1 MCENGTSHRR
11 SSAGGNAM
19 SITAVIEANEH
30 AIGSEPGVARV
41 SFKVG
46 GELVGPTEVDLH
58 ARAHTV
64 KVDEPELL
72 GGADKAAN
80 PVEYALVALASC
92 QAITYRFW
100 AQKLGVALD
109 GLEIT
114 AEGDLDLHGF
124 FGLDSST
131 RPGFTAIRVDVPPLG
146 PEPPE
151 RYRELAKAVDEH
163 CPVLDLFTNA
173 PPIERRLAIPA

>member
-1 MCENGTSHRR
+1 
-11 SSAGGNAM
+11 M
-19 SITAVIEANEH
+19 SVTAAIEANEQ

-41 SFKVG
+41 SFKVE

-58 ARAHTV
+58 ARAHAV

-80 PVEYALVALASC
+80 PIEYALAALASC

-100 AQKLGVALD
+100 AEKLGIRLD
-109 GLEIT
+109 GLEIS

-124 FGLDSST
+124 FGLDGEA
-131 RPGFTAIRVDVPPLG
+131 RPGFTAVRLEVTPLG
-146 PEPPE
+146 PESAE
-151 RYRELAKAVDEH
+151 RYGELADAVDEH
-163 CPVLDLFTNA
+163 CPVLDLFANPT
-173 PPIERRLAIPA
+173 PVERRLASPV